1 MSATV
6 GTNSRRPMRST
17 VPAWRAA
24 TDPDDLR
31 EYDRFGPWID
41 RVTEA
46 VDMPRRYRP
55 WWPELSDAR
64 YLLKVPRSY
73 DRAQIRPGM
82 DLYESVIAVFPD
94 KLCILNAHPTE
105 VVRRDVAR
113 DEVVATVRY
122 NNLLIGRWTMLL
134 ADSSEV
140 AVDFNSVSGATI
152 AEVDGYLMSHASDRL
167 PCRVPPAAPTEDHF
181 FQTVVATLNAAADQP
196 VRTIHVE
203 EPRQSCRS
211 ERHRRR
217 HSAGMMVLASPD
229 DLVIVNRDRAVR
241 PGFRRA
247 NYASNI
253 VRIPF
258 RLMTSFD
265 IRRPG
270 VTVPPAF
277 SHLEVTCDRQVI
289 SQPCLTSPDAVAD
302 LLIDHGVPT
311 RE

>member
-1 MSATV
+1 MK
-6 GTNSRRPMRST
+6 ST
-17 VPAWRAA
+17 MPAWRAA

-55 WWPELSDAR
+55 WWPELSAAR
-64 YLLKVPRSY
+64 YLLKVPRPY
-73 DRAQIRPGM
+73 DRSQIRPGM
-82 DLYESVIAVFPD
+82 DLYESVIAVFPH

-134 ADSSEV
+134 GDTSTVS
-140 AVDFNSVSGATI
+140 VDFNSVSHATI

-167 PCRVPPAAPTEDHF
+167 PCLLPPAVPTEDHF
-181 FQTVVATLNAAADQP
+181 FQTIVATLNAAADEP

-203 EPRQSCRS
+203 EPGRSCRS

-217 HSAGMMVLASPD
+217 HAAGMMVLASSD
-229 DLVIVNRDRAVR
+229 DLVIVNRDRAVQ

-253 VRIPF
+253 LRIPF
-258 RLMTSFD
+258 RLMTSYEV
-265 IRRPG
+265 RRP
-270 VTVPPAF
+270 VDTSPPGF
-277 SHLEVTCDRQVI
+277 SELVITCDRQI
-289 SQPCLTSPDAVAD
+289 IAQPCLTSPDAVED
-302 LLIDHGVPT
+302 LLAEHGVPT
-311 RE
+311 LR